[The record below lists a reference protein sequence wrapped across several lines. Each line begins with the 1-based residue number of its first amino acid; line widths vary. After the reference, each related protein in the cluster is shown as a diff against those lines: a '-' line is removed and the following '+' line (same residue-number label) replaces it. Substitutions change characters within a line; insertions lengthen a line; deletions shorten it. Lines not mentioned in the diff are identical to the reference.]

1 VTLFDSIK
9 ARVRPAQRRILLSE
23 TLDDRVVKAA
33 AQMQKEGWCRTVVLG
48 DPKDLA
54 AKLAQAGAD
63 VKQIDIIDKT
73 DRKRFDDFVVQYV
86 ELRKAK
92 GMTVGEARTVMN
104 DDVFYGAMC
113 VRAGLVDG
121 MTTGSASPTAR
132 VVRAC
137 LQCVGTKKGM
147 RTLSSCFVMILP
159 FKDFGQDGILI
170 FSDCGVVPEPTD
182 DQLVDIARSAAAS
195 WRQFVGTEPTV
206 AMLSFSTRGSA
217 RSPRTERL
225 VEVVRRV
232 RELEPNLAID
242 GELQLDAA
250 IVPDVAS
257 RKAPGSPVA
266 GKANVLIFPD
276 LEAGN
281 IGYKLTERLGRAQA
295 VGPIFQGL
303 AKPINDL
310 SRGCQ
315 VQNIVDAAA
324 ITAAQTFNS

>member
-1 VTLFDSIK
+1 MSLFDSIK
-9 ARVRPAQRRILLSE
+9 TRVRPAQRRILLAE
-23 TLDDRVVKAA
+23 TLDDRVVQAA
-33 AQMQKEGWCRTVVLG
+33 ARMQKEGWCRTVVLG

-54 AKLAQAGAD
+54 AQLAQAGAD
-63 VKQIDIIDKT
+63 LKQIDMIDKT
-73 DRKRFDDFVVQYV
+73 DKKRTDDFVARYV

-92 GMTVGEARTVMN
+92 GMTADEARTVMN

-113 VRAGLVDG
+113 VRTGLVDG
-121 MTTGSASPTAR
+121 MTAGSASPTSR
-132 VVRAC
+132 VVRAA

-159 FKDFGQDGILI
+159 FKDFGQDGVLL

-195 WRQFVGTEPTV
+195 WRQFVGTEPSV
-206 AMLSFSTRGSA
+206 AMLSFSTKGSA

-225 VEVVRRV
+225 VEIVRRV
-232 RELEPNLAID
+232 KATRAGPGRSTANSSST
-242 GELQLDAA
+242 
-250 IVPDVAS
+250 PPSS
-257 RKAPGSPVA
+257 RTSRDKAPGSPVA

-281 IGYKLTERLGRAQA
+281 IGYKLTERFGRAQA

>member
-1 VTLFDSIK
+1 VSLFDSIK
-9 ARVRPAQRRILLSE
+9 TRVRPAQRRILLSE

-54 AKLAQAGAD
+54 ARLAQAGAD
-63 VKQIDIIDKT
+63 PKQIDIIDKT
-73 DRKRFDDFVVQYV
+73 DKKRYDDFVARYV

-92 GMTVGEARTVMN
+92 GMTADEARTVMN

-121 MTTGSASPTAR
+121 MTTGSASPTSR
-132 VVRAC
+132 VVRAA

-159 FKDFGQDGILI
+159 FKDFGQDGVLL

-195 WRQFVGTEPTV
+195 WRQFVGTEPSV
-206 AMLSFSTRGSA
+206 AMLSFSTKGSA

-225 VEVVRRV
+225 VEIVKRV
-232 RELEPNLAID
+232 RELEPALAID

-250 IVPDVAS
+250 VVPDVAS

-281 IGYKLTERLGRAQA
+281 IGYKLTERFGRAQA

-315 VQNIVDAAA
+315 VQNIVAAAA

>member
-1 VTLFDSIK
+1 MSLFDSIK
-9 ARVRPAQRRILLSE
+9 TRVRPAQRRILLSE

-54 AKLAQAGAD
+54 ARLAQAGAD
-63 VKQIDIIDKT
+63 PKQIDIIDKT
-73 DRKRFDDFVVQYV
+73 DKKRYDDFVARYV

-92 GMTVGEARTVMN
+92 GMTADEARTVMN

-121 MTTGSASPTAR
+121 MTTGSASPTSR
-132 VVRAC
+132 VVRAA

-159 FKDFGQDGILI
+159 FKDFGQDGVLL

-195 WRQFVGTEPTV
+195 WRQFVGTEPSV
-206 AMLSFSTRGSA
+206 AMLSFSTKGSA

-225 VEVVRRV
+225 VEIVKRV
-232 RELEPNLAID
+232 RELEPALAID

-250 IVPDVAS
+250 VVPDVAS

-281 IGYKLTERLGRAQA
+281 IGYKLTERFGRAQA

-315 VQNIVDAAA
+315 VQNIVAAAA

>member
-1 VTLFDSIK
+1 MNLFDSIK

-48 DPKDLA
+48 DPKVLA
-54 AKLAQAGAD
+54 AQLTEAGAD
-63 VKQIDIIDKT
+63 LKQIDIIDKT
-73 DRKRFDDFVVQYV
+73 DTKRTDDFVAQFV

-92 GMTVGEARTVMN
+92 GMTVDEARTVMN
-104 DDVFYGAMC
+104 DYVFYGAMC
-113 VRAGLVDG
+113 VRTGLVDG
-121 MTTGSASPTAR
+121 MTTGSSSPTPHVIR
-132 VVRAC
+132 SG

-159 FKDFGQDGILI
+159 FKDFGQDGVVL

-195 WRQFVGTEPTV
+195 WRQFVGTEPVV
-206 AMLSFSTRGSA
+206 AMLSFSSKGSA
-217 RSPRTERL
+217 KCARTERL
-225 VEVVRRV
+225 VEIVKRV
-232 RELEPNLAID
+232 KALEPNLVID
-242 GELQLDAA
+242 GELQVDAA
-250 IVPDVAS
+250 IVPGVAAS
-257 RKAPGSPVA
+257 KAPGSPVG
-266 GKANVLIFPD
+266 GKANVLVFPT

-281 IGYKLTERLGRAQA
+281 IGYKLTERFGRAQA

-310 SRGCQ
+310 SRGCH
-315 VQNIVDAAA
+315 VQDIVDAAA
-324 ITAAQTFNS
+324 ITAAQTFTS